1 LIKDLYL
8 IHSNEWISIDSAM
21 PKQEQSTKGFTLK
34 RGRKAQPLSVSAGT
48 AVQLPPLQQPK
59 IDPEPLP
66 LHRSNLLSDW
76 LKAARRRPDERY
88 QLDLFTIAWEEDEFK
103 MKCIECAKIYAVRLH
118 QSLSNFE
125 THLKNRTN
133 RGFVDRRLSG
143 GV

>member
-1 LIKDLYL
+1 MDLNWFCNAKTGAKHKG
-8 IHSNEWISIDSAM
+8 IHFEAWEKGSA
-21 PKQEQSTKGFTLK
+21 SLC
-34 RGRKAQPLSVSAGT
+34 
-48 AVQLPPLQQPK
+48 VQLPPLQQPK